1 MEKRISFFE
10 FQSAKSVAKAIDPKL
25 REKASLQKKAI
36 ALKAELDDKKA
47 RLQREID
54 LKTGKLKE
62 EFDKNEKQIALL
74 EAGIVQTLGFR
85 VSDLVKKVI
94 EPTGKTD
101 PKTGKPI
108 TVTKY
113 LPTDIV
119 KYDEQAKEFVIT
131 VPDEEETIVPP
142 TTEGVAGSDYDKDAE
157 SFQESEAN
165 SAVVTDGPTDVTS
178 ATEFSTPT
186 AEAPED
192 DLPFA
197 PEEENNEESIF
208 D

>member
-10 FQSAKSVAKAIDPKL
+10 FQSVKSVAKAIDPKL
-25 REKASLQKKAI
+25 REKASLQKRAI
-36 ALKAELDDKKA
+36 ALKAELEAKQKKLQEEIDDKTSKMKA
-47 RLQREID
+47 
-54 LKTGKLKE
+54 
-62 EFDKNEKQIALL
+62 EFDKNEKQISLL

-85 VSDLVKKVI
+85 VYDLVKKVI

-119 KYDEQAKEFVIT
+119 SYDEKTKEYIIT
-131 VPDEEETIVPP
+131 VPDEGEQATETVVPP
-142 TTEGVAGSDYDKDAE
+142 TTEDTAGSDYDKDAE
-157 SFQESEAN
+157 ALETHEEESERVA
-165 SAVVTDGPTDVTS
+165 
-178 ATEFSTPT
+178 
-186 AEAPED
+186 AEAEAENKPE
-192 DLPFA
+192 LPW
-197 PEEENNEESIF
+197 